1 MIKDIAAII
10 VVQSGRFTM
19 MKSPS
24 QYAYAKTVTED
35 SNSNDASFSYDDDD
49 GIDSDEIDKVF
60 QDHNF
65 SLSQVAV
72 NDNVDGEEFEEEDED
87 DDQSPS
93 YDDPAIDN
101 ELANNWETLQKT
113 ASPKKKK
120 IKRQRS
126 IKTYGVQESIGRRR
140 LSYGT
145 RIGVKEDDG
154 SVYLKGQRGDRLFK
168 PGETFLSSKKEYD
181 GMAFTLGNM
190 DCFDGDMIWKAEC
203 TAVWMR
209 VEKTFISDAAAGI
222 VEQKWVLLKKHKDL
236 PQWQVIIPLAEL
248 STRLPW
254 KPEDDNAPNNMKS
267 PHLCYKMEDDKTCSY
282 YYERGKEVKWAP
294 KKTSEGGP
302 LATDLF
308 AGGGGASLGLQ
319 NAGWNVHYKLEW
331 NEEASTT
338 LDINFKVCKIFQDSI
353 ENFLKKMKTCHEKN
367 MNMHPAPLEAIYIHG
382 SPPCQGWS
390 LVNTSG
396 GVNDTQNNK
405 CTMTFLNAVLHFQ
418 PKFVSMENVPGLLT
432 KGLDVLR
439 KVMAV
444 LAAKDYQVQLCELE
458 ATDYGDAQK
467 RKRII
472 LLASKKGWQL
482 PSIPAATHGPGL
494 LPKRTAKDAI
504 GDLEKIEPTETG
516 RVLLDGGKEIHDHYK
531 KSTELCRKVDK
542 ATVLD
547 ANEAAGTVRKQNP
560 IIHYLKHRYI
570 TARERSR

>member
-1 MIKDIAAII
+1 
-10 VVQSGRFTM
+10 M
-19 MKSPS
+19 MKSSS

-35 SNSNDASFSYDDDD
+35 SNSNDTSFSYDDDD
-49 GIDSDEIDKVF
+49 DSNEVDKVF

-72 NDNVDGEEFEEEDED
+72 NANVDGEDFEEDDEND
-87 DDQSPS
+87 GHQEGGTADPS
-93 YDDPAIDN
+93 YDDPDMDS
-101 ELANNWETLQKT
+101 ELANNWDTILQT

-120 IKRQRS
+120 
-126 IKTYGVQESIGRRR
+126 KTIWDHFRDESPGRRR

-145 RIGVKEDDG
+145 RIGVKDDDG
-154 SVYLKGQRGDRLFK
+154 SVYLGGQRGDRLFK

-181 GMAFTLGNM
+181 GMAFTLSNM

-209 VEKTFISDAAAGI
+209 VEKTFISDAAADTL
-222 VEQKWVLLKKHKDL
+222 EQEWVLLKKHKDL
-236 PQWQVIIPLAEL
+236 PQWPVIIPLAEL
-248 STRLPW
+248 SARLPW
-254 KPEDDNAPNNMKS
+254 KLEDSPNNMKS
-267 PHLCYKMEDDKTCSY
+267 PPLCYKMEDDKTCSY
-282 YYERGKEVKWAP
+282 YYERGNEVKWAP

-302 LATDLF
+302 LAMDLF

-319 NAGWNVHYKLEW
+319 KAGWNVNYKLEW

-338 LDINFKVCKIFQDSI
+338 LDINFKGCKIFRDSI
-353 ENFLKKMKTCHEKN
+353 ENFLKKMKTCHDKN

-396 GVNDTQNNK
+396 GVNDPQNNK

-418 PKFVSMENVPGLLT
+418 PKFVSMENVPGLLR

-444 LAAKDYQVQLCELE
+444 LVANDYQVQLCELE
-458 ATDYGDAQK
+458 ATFYGDAQK

-504 GDLEKIEPTETG
+504 GDLEKTEPTDTG
-516 RVLLDGGKEIHDHYK
+516 RVHLDGGKEIYDHYRQG
-531 KSTELCRKVDK
+531 TELGRKLDK
-542 ATVLD
+542 VTALD
-547 ANEAAGTVRKQNP
+547 ANEAAGTIRKQNP
-560 IIHYLKHRYI
+560 VMHYLKHRYI